1 VQEAGGIAAIHVKQ
15 DTMYLAA
22 IPEKQWYRF
31 LIRESYW
38 DHDCYRSRD
47 LVELGPDPSQYIVYP
62 GGRAY
67 YIDPELEDRIRIK
80 GGHPDPDELDDLL
93 WPFVDEYIRHAVGAF
108 RERQSP
114 PAQPTVH
121 SARQPVHL
129 FDKRRIHFL
138 RFGRMDQGPIGRVPA
153 KILRPV
159 RNRSRDEIE
168 QYFLHA
174 ERILK
179 AHERKAY
186 VYVIFDLQRFF
197 NELCAKTMPEALDP
211 EAVDTYFVQE
221 LCRLNADNG
230 FWAGMPVQDHL
241 GDYLV
246 RYLIMYFDLDYG
258 RSDVLENLFN
268 QFRNAHRR
276 HKWPEQKKRVS
287 FTTASSIFGVA
298 ADTLKQM
305 SRREFSRLFR
315 QKAMELHPD
324 QGGRQRDFIR
334 LSEAYK
340 SIMQTKR

>member
-1 VQEAGGIAAIHVKQ
+1 
-15 DTMYLAA
+15 MYLAA
-22 IPEKQWYRF
+22 IPEKQWYHF
-31 LIRESYW
+31 VIRESYW
-38 DHDCYRSRD
+38 DRGCYRSRD
-47 LVELGPDPSQYIVYP
+47 LVDLGPDPAQYIVYP

-67 YIDPELEDRIRIK
+67 YIDPDLEDRIRDR
-80 GGHPDPDELDDLL
+80 GAEPDPDILDDLL
-93 WPFVDEYIRHAVGAF
+93 WPFVDKDVRHAVSAF
-108 RERQSP
+108 RERQAP
-114 PAQPTVH
+114 PAEPAVRGTRH
-121 SARQPVHL
+121 PVHL
-129 FDKRRIHFL
+129 FDKRRLHFL

-153 KILRPV
+153 KIFRPI

-168 QYFLHA
+168 QYFLQA

-197 NELCAKTMPEALDP
+197 SELCAKAMPEALDP

-221 LCRLNADNG
+221 LCRLNADDA
-230 FWAGMPVQDHL
+230 FWAGMPRQDHL
-241 GDYLV
+241 RPYLV
-246 RYLIMYFDLDYG
+246 RYLTMYFDLDYG
-258 RSDVLENLFN
+258 RSNVLESLFN

-276 HKWPEQKKRVS
+276 HKWPEKKNRVS

-298 ADTLKQM
+298 AETLKQM
-305 SRREFSRLFR
+305 NRRDFSRLFR

>member
-1 VQEAGGIAAIHVKQ
+1 MPPCRRWIVDRVGVEPSQRPAPLEDMPHQTGVSPHLKR

-38 DHDCYRSRD
+38 DRDCYRSRD

-67 YIDPELEDRIRIK
+67 YIDPELEDRIRNQ
-80 GGHPDPDELDDLL
+80 GGDPDPDELDDLL

-168 QYFLHA
+168 QYFLQA

-241 GDYLV
+241 ADYLV
-246 RYLIMYFDLDYG
+246 RYLIMYFDMDYG
-258 RSDVLENLFN
+258 RQRPAGNSFQSIPKCPPAPQMAGKKN
-268 QFRNAHRR
+268 
-276 HKWPEQKKRVS
+276 PEFPSQPPVRS
-287 FTTASSIFGVA
+287 SASGPI
-298 ADTLKQM
+298 
-305 SRREFSRLFR
+305 
-315 QKAMELHPD
+315 P
-324 QGGRQRDFIR
+324 
-334 LSEAYK
+334 
-340 SIMQTKR
+340 